1 MSAAVLSPE
10 GVTEDMRFYC
20 RDCDTTYC
28 GDQVLDGS
36 LDLFIINED
45 RANPLNSIFRCHLC
59 QEDANEYAQG

>member
-1 MSAAVLSPE
+1 MSAAVLSPK

-36 LDLFIINED
+36 LDLFIILKDET
-45 RANPLNSIFRCHLC
+45 NPLNSKFRCHLC
-59 QEDANEYAQG
+59 QEDGHEE